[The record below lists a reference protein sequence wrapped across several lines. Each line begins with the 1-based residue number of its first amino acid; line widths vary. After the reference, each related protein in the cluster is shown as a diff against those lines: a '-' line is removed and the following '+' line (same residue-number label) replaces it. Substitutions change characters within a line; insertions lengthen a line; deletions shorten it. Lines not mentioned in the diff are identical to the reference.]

1 MSNYVLYNEAQVV
14 DRYSLA
20 PHQIIDFKALKGDT
34 SDNIPGVKGVGEKTA
49 VSLLTEYETLDG
61 IYNHLD
67 NIKSKSVVSKLTDHK
82 DMAYLSKQLVT
93 INLDAPLK
101 VSIDSLLWDPDYAAV
116 YELFEQYKFKS
127 LLTKITDM
135 SGVDFTNTKSP
146 NEGSSV
152 EHQVKGYQPT
162 TYQIIDNEAYLKALI
177 PALKKGFAFDLETT
191 SLDPQDA
198 SIVAISITAS
208 SGLSFVLDC
217 RVIEQ
222 APEAGL
228 FDMGEASALNPL
240 FSLLVPLF
248 EDSTV
253 PKILHNAKYE
263 YQVLHYHGIQLKGIY
278 FDTMI
283 AAYVLDSRQS
293 IGLKKLSES
302 LFDFDMVSFDGMM
315 GDYESILEVPF
326 NTLASYVADDSN
338 VTYQLYERF
347 NTELTG
353 DLRSLFFDLEMPLI
367 TGLADMELAGVQCD
381 INYLGTLSRDYTV
394 ELGHLEQ
401 KIYELSGNDSFNIN
415 STQQL
420 GAVLFDQM
428 GLPVI
433 KKTKTSRSTD
443 SYVLE
448 KLAKDYDIAE
458 YILKYRTYKKLL
470 STYIDSLPELVH
482 QTSQKIHAS
491 FNQAVTATGRLS
503 SNNPNLQNIPVRSAE
518 GQKIRCAFISRFS
531 DGEIIAVDYSQIE
544 LRVLAH
550 LANDAAMIDAFKQG
564 HDIHQATAAKIFD
577 VDYDAVTKTQREQ
590 AKTVNF
596 GITYGQSAFA
606 LADQLSISRTEAKEL
621 IDQYFG
627 QFSSIKAFM
636 DDTIQFVRDNGHV
649 NTMFGRIRM
658 IDDIDNPNR
667 AVQGNA
673 QRIAINTRV
682 QGSAA
687 DIMKQA
693 MNMIAEKM
701 VKFKSKMVMQV
712 HDELVFDVS
721 KKESEKLLKMVVT
734 VMESAVK
741 LSVPLVVDVER
752 GVSWGSVG

>member
-1 MSNYVLYNEAQVV
+1 
-14 DRYSLA
+14 
-20 PHQIIDFKALKGDT
+20 
-34 SDNIPGVKGVGEKTA
+34 
-49 VSLLTEYETLDG
+49 
-61 IYNHLD
+61 
-67 NIKSKSVVSKLTDHK
+67 
-82 DMAYLSKQLVT
+82 
-93 INLDAPLK
+93 
-101 VSIDSLLWDPDYAAV
+101 
-116 YELFEQYKFKS
+116 
-127 LLTKITDM
+127 
-135 SGVDFTNTKSP
+135 
-146 NEGSSV
+146 
-152 EHQVKGYQPT
+152 
-162 TYQIIDNEAYLKALI
+162 
-177 PALKKGFAFDLETT
+177 
-191 SLDPQDA
+191 
-198 SIVAISITAS
+198 
-208 SGLSFVLDC
+208 
-217 RVIEQ
+217 
-222 APEAGL
+222 
-228 FDMGEASALNPL
+228 
-240 FSLLVPLF
+240 
-248 EDSTV
+248 
-253 PKILHNAKYE
+253 
-263 YQVLHYHGIQLKGIY
+263 
-278 FDTMI
+278 
-283 AAYVLDSRQS
+283 
-293 IGLKKLSES
+293 
-302 LFDFDMVSFDGMM
+302 
-315 GDYESILEVPF
+315 
-326 NTLASYVADDSN
+326 
-338 VTYQLYERF
+338 
-347 NTELTG
+347 
-353 DLRSLFFDLEMPLI
+353 
-367 TGLADMELAGVQCD
+367 
-381 INYLGTLSRDYTV
+381 
-394 ELGHLEQ
+394 
-401 KIYELSGNDSFNIN
+401 
-415 STQQL
+415 
-420 GAVLFDQM
+420 M

-550 LANDAAMIDAFKQG
+550 LANDTAMIDAFKQG

-636 DDTIQFVRDNGHV
+636 DDTIQFVRVNGHV
-649 NTMFGRIRM
+649 DTMFGRIRM
-658 IDDIDNPNR
+658 IDDIDSSNR

-721 KKESEKLLKMVVT
+721 KKESEKLLKMVVD
-734 VMESAVK
+734 VMESAVD